1 MNPHFL
7 FNTLFTIS
15 TRAKMSGDDLLFE
28 MVQALTRLLQA
39 SLHTKNDIKITVA
52 QELEYINAYLY
63 IQKVRYGSKLEYAV
77 STGSPEILTLLIP
90 RLCIQPLVEK
100 RCGSWNRALIRY
112 RPY

>member
-1 MNPHFL
+1 
-7 FNTLFTIS
+7 
-15 TRAKMSGDDLLFE
+15 

-52 QELEYINAYLY
+52 QELEYIKRLFVHPKGPLWKQAGIRRLY
-63 IQKVRYGSKLEYAV
+63 GIAGNSD
-77 STGSPEILTLLIP
+77 SPDPTALYP
-90 RLCIQPLVEK
+90 AAGRK

>member
-1 MNPHFL
+1 
-7 FNTLFTIS
+7 
-15 TRAKMSGDDLLFE
+15 MSGDDLLFE

-39 SLHTKNDIKITVA
+39 SLHTKKMIFKITVA

-63 IQKVRYGSKLEYAV
+63 IQKGPLWKQAGIRRLYGIAGNSD
-77 STGSPEILTLLIP
+77 SPDPTALYP
-90 RLCIQPLVEK
+90 AAGRK

>member
-1 MNPHFL
+1 MDIEFLQSQMNPHFL

-63 IQKVRYGSKLEYAV
+63 IQKVR
-77 STGSPEILTLLIP
+77 
-90 RLCIQPLVEK
+90 
-100 RCGSWNRALIRY
+100 
-112 RPY
+112 